1 SEAVCS
7 SSGSR
12 CTSSPGSTTARSAP
26 AAPASTTPTTWAG
39 TDAAQRPTGPA
50 RSHPPRLTRPASPR
64 PEGVP
69 MNTIL
74 LAYVPSATS
83 EAALA
88 YAVDEAKRRDAS
100 LLVLASERAPDPRK
114 ARGVADRR
122 PLEERLAETGLEFEL
137 RTVPKRDDP
146 ADDILDAIEH
156 DDVLMVVLGIRRRTP
171 IGKILLGSTSQRVAI
186 ESPVPVV

>member
-1 SEAVCS
+1 
-7 SSGSR
+7 
-12 CTSSPGSTTARSAP
+12 
-26 AAPASTTPTTWAG
+26 
-39 TDAAQRPTGPA
+39 
-50 RSHPPRLTRPASPR
+50 
-64 PEGVP
+64 

-114 ARGVADRR
+114 ARGVADQR
-122 PLEERLAETGLEFEL
+122 PLEERLAETGLEFKL

-146 ADDILDAIEH
+146 ADDILDAVEH

-186 ESPVPVV
+186 ESPVPVVLVKPEGFVAPARF

>member
-1 SEAVCS
+1 
-7 SSGSR
+7 
-12 CTSSPGSTTARSAP
+12 
-26 AAPASTTPTTWAG
+26 
-39 TDAAQRPTGPA
+39 
-50 RSHPPRLTRPASPR
+50 
-64 PEGVP
+64 

-114 ARGVADRR
+114 ARGVADQR

-137 RTVPKRDDP
+137 RTVPKDRKSTRLNSSHVSISY
-146 ADDILDAIEH
+146 AVFCLKKKKFTEILK
-156 DDVLMVVLGIRRRTP
+156 M
-171 IGKILLGSTSQRVAI
+171 KQN
-186 ESPVPVV
+186 